1 MSVKNSVE
9 LINDSARLISGL
21 MDVAKEGLHVG
32 NLNNLLKLLRDA
44 KEVYDDAQGAYVELQ
59 DGLDAQELIL
69 LGETILAL
77 LVKIY
82 QGPK

>member
-9 LINDSARLISGL
+9 LINDSARLIEGL
-21 MDVAKEGLHVG
+21 MDVAKEGLSVG
-32 NLNNLLKLLRDA
+32 NLGSLLKLLRDA
-44 KEVYDDAQGAYVELQ
+44 KEVYEDAQGAYSELQ

-82 QGPK
+82 QRPK